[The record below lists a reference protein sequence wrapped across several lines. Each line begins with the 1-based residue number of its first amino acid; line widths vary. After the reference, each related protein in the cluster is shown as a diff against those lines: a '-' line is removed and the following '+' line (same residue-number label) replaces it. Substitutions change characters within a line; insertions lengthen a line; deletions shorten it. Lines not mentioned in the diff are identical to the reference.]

1 MTTGLQ
7 EQGAC
12 GAGARKGKGREK
24 RKTNSVKRFGT
35 ILWKGIKELAGQG
48 AGAGKQEKRRMEAI
62 KQVGKLRDGYMQAED
77 QLVCVFLNLQTLQN
91 TDDGIGL
98 QEGTSV
104 LRGSDKVDCEIGCC
118 DPVLCF

>member
-7 EQGAC
+7 ELAAC
-12 GAGARKGKGREK
+12 GAGARKGKRREK

-62 KQVGKLRDGYMQAED
+62 KQVGKVRDGYMQAED
-77 QLVCVFLNLQTLQN
+77 QLVCVF
-91 TDDGIGL
+91 
-98 QEGTSV
+98 
-104 LRGSDKVDCEIGCC
+104 
-118 DPVLCF
+118 